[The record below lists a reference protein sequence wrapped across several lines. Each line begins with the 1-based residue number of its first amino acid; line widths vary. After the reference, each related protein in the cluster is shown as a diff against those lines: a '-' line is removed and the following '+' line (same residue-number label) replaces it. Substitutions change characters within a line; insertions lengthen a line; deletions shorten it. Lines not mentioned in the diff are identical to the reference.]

1 MKKKFRLYH
10 DGPESAE
17 EIAAEQPVEQP
28 KADTSVEQPAS
39 ETEQPTIQE

>member
-17 EIAAEQPVEQP
+17 EVAAEQSAEQPKAETPVEQP
-28 KADTSVEQPAS
+28 AAEEQPNTQA
-39 ETEQPTIQE
+39 